1 MRTIYVVSF
10 KEMPRLDDA
19 FMHAEDMLKYIIN
32 IIYKLC
38 RSEDNR

>member
-32 IIYKLC
+32 IIDYMLRC
-38 RSEDNR
+38 